1 MISVITVCLNAQN
14 CIEKTLQSVLGQ
26 KGADIEYIIKD
37 GGSTDATNELIKAA
51 VAANTNER
59 ITVKHVIESDTG
71 IYDAMNA
78 AADIATGDWIIYMN
92 AGDCFYDE
100 YVIRNA
106 MQYAA
111 QDADVLFGNTIYSMK
126 LCDFPQIH
134 FANSEEKK
142 LSIGHQSC
150 IYNAKT
156 LREYRFNTDYKIAAD
171 HDQLRR
177 IFFDGKKFVHMN
189 MFVGVCDR
197 EGVSNQRSD
206 RHFDE
211 VYMIEHGGVLEK
223 DGKYRRSLFAWR
235 AKAAIT
241 KAFPNIENARYCLNN
256 LKRNRYAAPKNS
268 SSSIMHK
275 Q

>member
-1 MISVITVCLNAQN
+1 MVSVITVCLNAQN
-14 CIEKTLQSVLGQ
+14 CIEKTLQSVLTQ
-26 KGADIEYIIKD
+26 KDADIEYIIKD
-37 GGSTDATNELIKAA
+37 GGSSDDTNEIVKAA

-59 ITVKHVIESDTG
+59 IKVKHVIESDSG

-78 AADIATGDWIIYMN
+78 AADIATGEWIIYMN

-106 MQYAA
+106 MLYA
-111 QDADVLFGNTIYSMK
+111 DDGADVLFGNTVYSMK

-134 FANSEEKK
+134 FANTEENK
-142 LSIGHQSC
+142 LSVGHQSC
-150 IYNAKT
+150 FYSAAAF
-156 LREYRFNTDYKIAAD
+156 REYRFNTDYKIAAD

-177 IFFDGKKFVHMN
+177 LFFDGKKFVHMN

-211 VYMIEHGGVLEK
+211 VYMIEHGGVLNK
-223 DGKYRRSLFAWR
+223 DKKYRRALFVWR
-235 AKAAIT
+235 AKAAIA
-241 KAFPNIENARYCLNN
+241 KAFPDLENARYCLNN
-256 LKRNRYAAPKNS
+256 LKRNRYACPKNS